1 MNVLNMQIPPFVR
14 IDLFQIILTEALSIG
29 NLDSHLLCYL
39 FNHDVTIQH
48 AFYICG
54 NFRGSDIQVL
64 PYGNVSHMVVIQ
76 QILEVAGLSFGVI

>member
-1 MNVLNMQIPPFVR
+1 MQIPPFVR